1 MCSGGPKCGGSSASR
16 SEKIP
21 LVSSEFA
28 LTVIE
33 KTPRSIDLPSPDL
46 STYASPAPATMV
58 ASRVRWEHIV
68 IHSRQADWCRDD
80 HYLVCALRSSAHRT
94 LAGETR
100 PIGYVA
106 PRYSRICRSPRRI
119 AHVWFDR
126 KRGRNAGVK

>member
-21 LVSSEFA
+21 FVSSEFA

-58 ASRVRWEHIV
+58 ASRGRWEHIV
-68 IHSRQADWCRDD
+68 IHSGQADV
-80 HYLVCALRSSAHRT
+80 VCAAAKRRPLRQIDDERLAEH
-94 LAGETR
+94 LAG
-100 PIGYVA
+100 
-106 PRYSRICRSPRRI
+106 RSAGQLVEHFDAARVLVRREPLLDECGEL
-119 AHVWFDR
+119 F
-126 KRGRNAGVK
+126 